1 MNGDIRREEKW
12 SKSIAVG
19 SKDFIDSIKSSMGS
33 LAQGRKRTE
42 AGESYQLRELQIPYG
57 EHFGVKKIEIEHGNT
72 YLWR

>member
-42 AGESYQLRELQIPYG
+42 AGKSYQLQELQIPFY
-57 EHFGVKKIEIEHGNT
+57 
-72 YLWR
+72 